1 MTFNSS
7 TCNAIQ
13 VINDTVLKE
22 TICDA
27 LKFFT
32 TVKNNISIAT

>member
-1 MTFNSS
+1 MFPIFLITFNSG

-13 VINDTVLKE
+13 VINDTVVKE

-27 LKFFT
+27 LKFFYNCQ
-32 TVKNNISIAT
+32 K